1 VGRNAAADDDDGD
14 MSVCLSVCLSVCV
27 GVYPGAGSAWRSSA
41 VQSQQAHTS
50 SS

>member
-1 VGRNAAADDDDGD
+1 MGRNADDDDDDGD
-14 MSVCLSVCLSVCV
+14 MSVCLSVCV